1 MAVFLE
7 GVVGA
12 GEEGLAEEG
21 LADAP
26 RSDRPKTLDE
36 ALLRE
41 GAGELGF
48 ELLQLA

>member
-1 MAVFLE
+1 MAVFLQ

-12 GEEGLAEEG
+12 GEEGLA
-21 LADAP
+21 DVP